1 MANGTTLSH
10 LDNDVLKRVF
20 IHHLNRLYFGKC
32 YLNAQLDNLIEKA
45 SFSALKLGLQEFAD
59 DLKKQISRMHEI
71 YQLINEAPS
80 DENCNPIKS
89 IVRDNFC
96 LDEPQSLTI
105 VTDTD
110 IILYVQMLEH
120 INITACSM
128 LKNLSVL
135 LNFDNIDQLL
145 TECGDESADN
155 AHLFNLITTEYIG

>member
-1 MANGTTLSH
+1 METGTTLNH
-10 LDNDVLKRVF
+10 LNNDVLKRVF

-32 YLNAQLDNLIEKA
+32 HLNAQLNNLIDKA
-45 SFSALKLGLQEFAD
+45 SFNALKLGLHEFAD

-71 YQLINEAPS
+71 YQLIDEAPS

-89 IVRDNFC
+89 IIRDNFC
-96 LDEPQSLTI
+96 LDEPQELSI

-120 INITACSM
+120 INITACHM
-128 LKNLSVL
+128 LKNLAAL
-135 LNFDNIDQLL
+135 LNYDDIGQLL
-145 TECGDESADN
+145 IECGDESADN